1 MSNPDSKGQE
11 QIDLAEYIFK
21 RLVELGLGSV
31 HGVPGD
37 YNLTILDYIKPA
49 GLNWVGNA
57 NELNSGYASDGYGRI
72 KGISAICTS
81 YGVGDLSAINAIGG
95 AYGEKSPIVHLVGT
109 PLTAAQEAGACLH
122 HTLGDGN
129 PRVFSDMNKRVT
141 VAQANLIDVDT
152 APALVDA
159 TLKACVI
166 QSRPVYIELPTNLVH
181 AKVPAPTSPIDL
193 SVPGY
198 DEEYETKVVASFM
211 EAITKARTPLIL
223 VGGLAAR
230 FRVTEEINEFIRQ
243 TGFPTL
249 CMAFG
254 KGIVNESLPSFHGVY
269 VGAIGDAVVKQ
280 QVDDADLILDF
291 GPLHSDVNSW
301 GFTAVPKPNITITID
316 KHSVNFF
323 GQNPDTSGR
332 AISPKSFMAKLLKSI
347 SAMSE
352 TLPTNPFNRGPSY
365 PPHLLQSLKPSS
377 DNAVIDH
384 EAFWLRMSDYLRSGD
399 VILVEAGTAFAGA
412 CNLILPD
419 NVTFINSGLWLSIGY
434 TLPALQG
441 ASLARREQH
450 RDGAKESA
458 GTSGR
463 SILFIGDGSL
473 QMSVQGIS
481 DIIRNRLDATIIVI
495 NNNGYTVE
503 RYIHGFNESYN
514 DIQPW
519 RYTQA
524 LSFFGAPLDDPEYPV
539 IAEQAKNWGEL
550 RSVLARKDV
559 QKGKGLALI
568 EVFMELE
575 DAPPPLKNL
584 TAYMANR
591 NKSNGIH

>member
-1 MSNPDSKGQE
+1 MTIPNSEGQE
-11 QIDLAEYIFK
+11 QIDLADYIFK
-21 RLVELGLGSV
+21 RLVQLGLGSV

-37 YNLTILDYIKPA
+37 YNLTILDRVKPA
-49 GLNWVGNA
+49 GLTWVGNA
-57 NELNSGYASDGYGRI
+57 NELNAGYAADGYGRI
-72 KGISAICTS
+72 KGIAAMCTS

-109 PLTAAQEAGACLH
+109 PLTAAQESGACLH
-122 HTLGDGN
+122 HSLGDGN
-129 PRVFSDMNKRVT
+129 LRVFSDMNKWVT

-159 TLKACVI
+159 TLKACVLN
-166 QSRPVYIELPTNLVH
+166 SRPVYIELPTNLVH

-198 DEEYETKVVASFM
+198 DEGHEAKVVASIV
-211 EAITKARTPLIL
+211 EAIHKVTKPVIL

-230 FRVTEEINEFIRQ
+230 FGVTEEINEFVRL
-243 TGFPTL
+243 TGIPKVSMT
-249 CMAFG
+249 FG
-254 KGIVNESLPSFHGVY
+254 KGIVNESLPNYQGVY
-269 VGAIGDAVVKQ
+269 IGAVGDAVLKQ

-291 GPLHSDVNSW
+291 GPLHSDVNTF
-301 GFTAVPKPNITITID
+301 GFTAAPNADVTITID
-316 KHSVNFF
+316 QDSVKFF
-323 GQNPDTSGR
+323 GQNPDASGR
-332 AISPKSFMAKLLKSI
+332 FFSPKSFMTKLLKSI
-347 SAMSE
+347 SA
-352 TLPTNPFNRGPSY
+352 TKLPTYPFNRGPSY
-365 PPHLLQSLKPSS
+365 PPHLLQNLKPSP
-377 DNAVIDH
+377 DNAIIDH
-384 EAFWLRMSDYLRSGD
+384 DAFWLRMSEYLRSGD
-399 VILVEAGTAFAGA
+399 ILIVEAGTAIAGA
-412 CNLILPD
+412 CTLILPD
-419 NVTFINSGLWLSIGY
+419 NVTFVNSGLWLSIGY

-441 ASLARREQH
+441 AALARREQR
-450 RDGAKESA
+450 RDGSIKAVGS
-458 GTSGR
+458 SGR

-539 IAEQAKNWGEL
+539 IAEQAKNWGQL
-550 RSVLARKDV
+550 RSVLARENV
-559 QKGKGLALI
+559 QRGKGLALI
-568 EVFMELE
+568 EVFMDLE
-575 DAPPPLKNL
+575 DAPLPLKNF
-584 TAYMANR
+584 AVFMANR
-591 NKSNGIH
+591 NRTNGKH